1 MLEDHTK
8 TVAILV
14 AIVAGC
20 CGFFLGAIAIGL
32 ALSGKASD
40 AVLNLIGNLLTF
52 VGAGAAAY
60 IGFRQL
66 NVGVSQIAESVRQ
79 STFDRTMQFVSTIEA
94 KYRAIDL
101 GSWRKCIDDFDFL
114 LPIEKLPK
122 TRVNEFIS
130 SAQQLKE
137 YKEVVELLNLASE
150 AFNGIELGV
159 YNERYVVERSF
170 RFFSDIW
177 RISWPLIAMERERD
191 KIMFPGTIPAY
202 MLDLENFLRKHDAIF
217 VPIPTIVQA

>member
-1 MLEDHTK
+1 MHENNTK

-14 AIVAGC
+14 AIISGC
-20 CGFFLGAIAIGL
+20 CGFFLGAITIGL
-32 ALSGKASD
+32 ALSGQASD

-94 KYRAIDL
+94 KYRAIEL
-101 GSWRKCIDDFDFL
+101 GSWRKCIHEFDFL

-122 TRVNEFIS
+122 TRINEFIA

-170 RFFSDIW
+170 RFFFDLW
-177 RISWPLIAMERERD
+177 RISWPLIAMERERE
-191 KIMFPGTIPAY
+191 KIMFPETIPAY

-217 VPIPTIVQA
+217 VPLPGIIRA